1 MNCLSKIILIGATLV
16 CLNGCTHTDTN
27 PDPRP
32 PLMNNKKF
40 IDFQPLTI
48 SAIQATNNLS
58 ESFEKPLFL
67 VFRIN

>member
-32 PLMNNKKF
+32 PLMDNREF
-40 IDFQPLTI
+40 IDFQPLTNSI
-48 SAIQATNNLS
+48 TQVTNNS
-58 ESFEKPLFL
+58 SGG
-67 VFRIN
+67 